1 MFETLIDIDKQLFII
16 INQQWSST
24 ILDPFMIF
32 FSSKWTLVPM
42 YLLAVIGFVRKF
54 TTRFYVPLI
63 VCFLAFALSD
73 SISSRII
80 KPAFKRVRPAFE
92 SELNPRLPDGKPG
105 SKFGFVSS
113 HASNSFAVYPLI
125 ALLLFANIDKSK
137 PLNRRAKIGLLFMLS
152 LSFLVSYS
160 RVYLGVHY
168 VGDVFFGALF
178 GLLIGIGCWRLYVTP
193 KIQKF
198 M

>member
-1 MFETLIDIDKQLFII
+1 MFETLNEIDKQLFII
-16 INQQWSST
+16 INQQWSNS
-24 ILDPFMIF
+24 ILDPLMIF

-42 YLLAVIGFVRKF
+42 YVLAVIGFVRKF
-54 TTRFYVPLI
+54 TTRFYIPLV
-63 VCFLAFALSD
+63 VCLLSFALSD

-80 KPAFKRVRPAFE
+80 KPTVKRVRPAFE
-92 SELNPRLPDGKPG
+92 TELNPRLPDGKPG

-168 VGDVFFGALF
+168 VGDVLFGAIF
-178 GLLIGIGCWRLYVTP
+178 GLIIGMACWRIYISPTV
-193 KIQKF
+193 QKF